1 MLLFPLIF
9 SITSTVLFYLG
20 LVIFSSNNYE
30 ATFLVSQAV
39 LYATVPLYPGREINS
54 GKFFKMR
61 PGSYK
66 YAFLM
71 VMLTVVAGVTNLY
84 IYQDQIL
91 VSLGSVLVNKIYT
104 LLSYTFIPFA
114 QIGGWLYQGVLV
126 YLIAVVVGTSLR
138 FRDYL
143 IFVGIAYSGYLLST
157 LLSLILNLLV
167 YDLQLI
173 QSNAEMR
180 FAIGKFG
187 EALTL
192 ILLAFFIYYNEEK
205 FSLIRSCVIAC
216 IPTVIIILFQIML

>member
-20 LVIFSSNNYE
+20 LVIFSGNNYE

-39 LYATVPLYPGREINS
+39 LYATVPLYPGKEIES
-54 GKFFKMR
+54 GKIFKI
-61 PGSYK
+61 GSGSFR
-66 YAFLM
+66 YAFLI
-71 VMLTVVAGVTNLY
+71 VVLTVIAGVMNLY

-91 VSLGSVLVNKIYT
+91 VSLESVLVNKIYS

-126 YLIAVVVGTSLR
+126 YLIAVALGTSLR

-143 IFVGIAYSGYLLST
+143 IFVGIAYSGFLLST
-157 LLSLILNLLV
+157 ILSLFLNFLI
-167 YDLQLI
+167 YDLELI
-173 QSNAEMR
+173 QSSNEIR
-180 FAIGKFG
+180 FVIGKFG
-187 EALTL
+187 EAFTL

-205 FSLIRSCVIAC
+205 FSLIRSCIIAC
-216 IPTVIIILFQIML
+216 IPTAIIILFQIIL

>member
-20 LVIFSSNNYE
+20 LVIFSGNNYE

-39 LYATVPLYPGREINS
+39 LYATVPLYPGKEIVS
-54 GKFFKMR
+54 GKIFKI
-61 PGSYK
+61 GSGSFR
-66 YAFLM
+66 YAFLI
-71 VMLTVVAGVTNLY
+71 VVLTVIAGVMNLY

-91 VSLGSVLVNKIYT
+91 VSLESVLVNKIYS

-126 YLIAVVVGTSLR
+126 YLIAVALGTSLR

-143 IFVGIAYSGYLLST
+143 IFVGIAYSGFLLST
-157 LLSLILNLLV
+157 ILSLFLNFLI
-167 YDLQLI
+167 YDLELI
-173 QSNAEMR
+173 QSSNEIR
-180 FAIGKFG
+180 FVIGKFG
-187 EALTL
+187 EAFTL

-205 FSLIRSCVIAC
+205 FSLIRSCIIAC
-216 IPTVIIILFQIML
+216 IPTAIIILFQIIL

>member
-20 LVIFSSNNYE
+20 LVIFSGNNYE

-39 LYATVPLYPGREINS
+39 LYATVPLYPGKEIDS
-54 GKFFKMR
+54 GRFFR
-61 PGSYK
+61 IGPGSFR
-66 YAFLM
+66 YAFLI
-71 VMLTVVAGVTNLY
+71 VMLTVIAGVTNLY

-91 VSLGSVLVNKIYT
+91 VSLESVLVNKIYS

-126 YLIAVVVGTSLR
+126 YLIAVALGTSLR
-138 FRDYL
+138 FRDYM
-143 IFVGIAYSGYLLST
+143 IFVGIAYSGFLLST
-157 LLSLILNLLV
+157 LLSLIMNFLV
-167 YDLQLI
+167 YDLELI
-173 QSNAEMR
+173 RSSNEIR

-187 EALTL
+187 EAFTL

-216 IPTVIIILFQIML
+216 IPTVIIILFQIIL